1 MDYVVY
7 DGTAAFAPASEIFG
21 VYDAVFHEGADLT
34 HWLDSPWGRH
44 LARDGFR
51 LATARDGRRLTGF
64 AWGYTGGR
72 GQHWSD
78 LVADSLSQ
86 RVADTWLGAHF
97 ELVELAVLEEFRR
110 QGVGGRL
117 HDVLLDGLPHQRAL
131 LSTTDDEDDPAVRL
145 YRSRGWVSLGRLTD
159 GVQVLGRRLNA

>member
-7 DGTAAFAPASEIFG
+7 D
-21 VYDAVFHEGADLT
+21 
-34 HWLDSPWGRH
+34 WLDSPWGRH

-86 RVADTWLGAHF
+86 RVADTWLGEHF

-145 YRSRGWVSLGRLTD
+145 YRARGWVSLGRLTD
-159 GVQVLGRRLNA
+159 GVQVLGRHLNA